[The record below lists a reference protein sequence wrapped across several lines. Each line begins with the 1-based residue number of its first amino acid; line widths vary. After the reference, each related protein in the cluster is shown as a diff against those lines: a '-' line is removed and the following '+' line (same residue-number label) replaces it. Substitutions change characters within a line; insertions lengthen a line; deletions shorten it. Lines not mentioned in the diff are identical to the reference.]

1 MACSCLT
8 DATALLMSETLQFL
22 EFSIPCPDVG
32 ESLAWYLQLGFAEL
46 ETGDIRTHHYAVVSD
61 GDFCIGLH
69 DSNYA
74 SLGLSFVRPDVASHV
89 RNEQRA
95 GHSFEFARL
104 GVEDFNEAAQI
115 DPDGTLMVML
125 EARTFSPGIKNK
137 QRSPLTGC
145 LDHVA
150 LPCMQLDDAL
160 EFWQRYNFI
169 VVESGKA
176 GMAEL
181 HSPDVTLQLR
191 EGTRHPELH
200 FRPTDYAASLQA
212 MEHTNTAVQLVNNGY
227 RLTSPEGTWL
237 VITDTSAASA

>member
-1 MACSCLT
+1 MALY
-8 DATALLMSETLQFL
+8 MSESLQFL

-32 ESLAWYLQLGFAEL
+32 ESLAWYRQLGFAEL
-46 ETGDIRTHHYAVVSD
+46 KTGDIRTHHYAVVSD

-89 RNEQRA
+89 RSEQLA
-95 GHSFEFARL
+95 GHSFEFTRL

-125 EARTFSPGIKNK
+125 EARTFSPGIKDT
-137 QRSPLTGC
+137 QQIPLTGH
-145 LDHVA
+145 LEHLI
-150 LPCMQLDDAL
+150 LPCMRLDDAVA
-160 EFWQRYNFI
+160 FWQRYNFI
-169 VVESGKA
+169 VVESGIA

-181 HSPDVTLQLR
+181 HSPHVTLQLR

-200 FRPTDYAASLQA
+200 FRPIDYAASLQA
-212 MEHTNTAVQLVNNGY
+212 MEQTNIALQPANNGY
-227 RLTSPEGTWL
+227 CLTSPEGTRL
-237 VITDTSAASA
+237 IISNASTMAE